1 MVKRSWSVAQ
11 QADGSQNGSNGHSA
25 QPEQHRRLSV
35 SSTASATNTMNL
47 QRSPDD
53 AQSPGK
59 DNSPPS
65 VVSNGSRENSNSLNG
80 SARGVPISKIIHTQ
94 QPVSAVN
101 DEGELV
107 SLTTRKSTACP
118 ACRKQKIKCIMENDL
133 PPCKRCAKQGIFCS
147 PNKTLQGILGDQA
160 RWNSRMRQNFAR
172 MESAL
177 NEARAALN
185 LPSIFAMDES
195 ATADEE
201 AQIRESSEFLKEGSG
216 LEVVRGAGEDE
227 VLDNVHSGPD
237 NLASAPIRSLYE
249 VTQANRGINGK
260 FDRHQNGH
268 NGGDSASGKQPDD
281 LQLQASG
288 LVIEP
293 DFISRGV
300 ITLAEA
306 DQLAKVYLNRLDH
319 FFYGYL
325 QEYPDFSAVRARSTL
340 LALTVCVVASQHDP
354 LGSDVY
360 DKLSRELR
368 NLVSSLLFRPRL
380 GFEDIKALCMGCYWL
395 ADITWMLTSLVV
407 RKAVSMQYHMAHL
420 SQPVTDI
427 EGFKRSQLWLLIYLS
442 NEQIS
447 ILQGAPSGVGR
458 DFVNWEAHMSSS
470 FSSEADL
477 RLVSHIDLLLIFSR
491 ARELFGLDTTKQIP
505 RILIPQLRD
514 FNMQVDRWGAAWSGK
529 LARNKQLGNFP
540 SEAIKIHWRFAKF
553 YICSHAFRGL
563 SVGPTSGT
571 TSRNDDQSIPI
582 INHNVT
588 LSRDLED
595 IAAAAI
601 TTAFDTLHLL
611 LESDELQSSLVGMP
625 HYFHTMFAF
634 AAVFLLKVATRYSLH
649 VKVDIP
655 AVLDISTRVVR
666 VFRKAPCARQHL
678 VSRIARG
685 LSEMLERAQ
694 AQYTAAAN
702 AAAISRKAS
711 PAPSGAP
718 GGSTSAEQ
726 AEDGIMIGAMMSQG
740 QAGIE
745 EYSIEAAMVENALNG
760 ALPQLDLENYDFLS
774 SIPPSWSGE
783 FDL

>member
-1 MVKRSWSVAQ
+1 
-11 QADGSQNGSNGHSA
+11 
-25 QPEQHRRLSV
+25 
-35 SSTASATNTMNL
+35 
-47 QRSPDD
+47 
-53 AQSPGK
+53 
-59 DNSPPS
+59 
-65 VVSNGSRENSNSLNG
+65 
-80 SARGVPISKIIHTQ
+80 
-94 QPVSAVN
+94 
-101 DEGELV
+101 
-107 SLTTRKSTACP
+107 
-118 ACRKQKIKCIMENDL
+118 MENDL
-133 PPCKRCAKQGIFCS
+133 PPCKRCAERGIICS
-147 PNKTLQGILGDQA
+147 PNKTLQGLMNEQA
-160 RWNSRMRQNFAR
+160 HWNTRMRRNFLR

-177 NEARAALN
+177 NEARAALS
-185 LPSIFAMDES
+185 LPPIFAIDES

-201 AQIRESSEFLKEGSG
+201 AKVRESSEMLKENG
-216 LEVVRGAGEDE
+216 RGTVGREAGEDE
-227 VLDNVHSGPD
+227 GLDNANVVHLGPD

-249 VTQANRGINGK
+249 VTRANHKLR
-260 FDRHQNGH
+260 RA
-268 NGGDSASGKQPDD
+268 NGGTHPDGDDYDSVAAAKLQDD
-281 LQLQASG
+281 LNLQASG

-306 DQLAKVYLNRLDH
+306 GQLTKVYLSRLDH

-325 QEYPDFSAVRARSTL
+325 QEYADFNAIRNTSTL

-354 LGSDVY
+354 LGSDVF
-360 DKLSRELR
+360 DKLSNELR

-395 ADITWMLTSLVV
+395 ADIAWMLTALVV

-420 SQPVTDI
+420 SQPTTNLD
-427 EGFKRSQLWLLIYLS
+427 GFKKSQLWLLIYLS

-470 FSSEADL
+470 YSSEPDL

-529 LARNKQLGNFP
+529 LARNKQLGDFP

-563 SVGPTSGT
+563 TVGSTSGT
-571 TSRNDDQSIPI
+571 TSRNDDPSQPI
-582 INHNVT
+582 ANQHVT

-601 TTAFDTLHLL
+601 STAFDTLHLL
-611 LESDELQSSLVGMP
+611 LESDELQASLVGMP

-649 VKVDIP
+649 VRVDIQ
-655 AVLDISTRVVR
+655 AVLEITAKVVQ
-666 VFRKAPCARQHL
+666 VFRKAPCTRQHL
-678 VSRIARG
+678 VNRISRG

-694 AQYTAAAN
+694 AQYAAASAAATAAATMASV
-702 AAAISRKAS
+702 AASEMSS
-711 PAPSGAP
+711 PAATTTNS
-718 GGSTSAEQ
+718 SAES
-726 AEDGIMIGAMMSQG
+726 GMIINALMQHQQSGM
-740 QAGIE
+740 E
-745 EYSIEAAMVENALNG
+745 EYSVEAALAESALSNAL
-760 ALPQLDLENYDFLS
+760 PHLDLENFDFLS
-774 SIPPSWSGE
+774 SIPPNWGGE
-783 FDL
+783 FDV